1 MPVTTEQYN
10 RILARLTRLEG
21 AVNDIFVAQKKMI
34 SREQINQLLV
44 LLQTDQEDMR
54 QTLESLEDRVETIEE
69 EPIS

>member
-10 RILARLTRLEG
+10 RILARLTKLEG

-54 QTLESLEDRVETIEE
+54 QTLESLEDRVGTIEE